1 MRFLILGTGGIGGCF
16 GIRLALSGAD
26 VRFVA
31 RGRHAAKI
39 RRDGLTLRG
48 PDQLLHLPKPFVTEH
63 PGDAGPVDVVLHCV
77 KTYDL
82 DEATRQLLPALTDS
96 SIIISLQNGIDNEE
110 RIRGILPHGIMY
122 GGVAYV
128 YATLTAPG
136 EITEAAG
143 PRKIVYGPMD
153 GQTTATTQRIFETF
167 QRAGISAEIPA
178 HIQTELWKKFVFI
191 TAVGGITALT
201 RLTLGEILAVEETR
215 RLLLAAMREPESIA
229 RIQGLPLPA
238 DLIDSFFE
246 IMARFQNDTRSSL
259 HYDLVHDRPL
269 ELESL
274 SGAVIRLGAAHRFPT
289 PVHGMIY
296 AALLPYHLRAMTRRS
311 RS

>member
-48 PDQLLHLPKPFVTEH
+48 PDQVLRLPKPSVTED
-63 PGDAGPVDVVLHCV
+63 PGEAGPVDVVLHCV

-82 DEATRQLLPALTDS
+82 DEATRRLHPALTDS
-96 SIIISLQNGIDNEE
+96 SIVVSLQNGIDNED
-110 RIRGILPHGIMY
+110 RIRGILPHGIVY

-143 PRKIVYGPMD
+143 PRKIVFGPMD
-153 GQTTATTQRIFETF
+153 GQTTAMTQRILEAF
-167 QRAGISAEIPA
+167 QRAGISAEVPS
-178 HIQTELWKKFVFI
+178 HIRTELWKKFVFI
-191 TAVGGITALT
+191 TAVGGVTALT

-215 RLLLAAMREPESIA
+215 RLLAAAMREPELIA
-229 RIQGLPLPA
+229 RTLEIPLPA
-238 DLIDSFFE
+238 DLIDSFFD
-246 IMARFQNDTRSSL
+246 IMSRFQNDTRSSL
-259 HYDLVHDRPL
+259 HFDLVHNRPM

-274 SGAVIRLGAAHRFPT
+274 SGSVIRLGASHHIPT
-289 PVHGMIY
+289 PVHEIIY
-296 AALLPYHLRAMTRRS
+296 AALLPSHLRALERRS
-311 RS
+311 RP